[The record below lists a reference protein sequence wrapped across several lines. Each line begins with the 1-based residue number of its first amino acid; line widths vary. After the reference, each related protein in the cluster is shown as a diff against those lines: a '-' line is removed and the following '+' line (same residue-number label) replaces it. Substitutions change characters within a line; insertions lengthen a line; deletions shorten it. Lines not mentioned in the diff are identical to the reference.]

1 MRVGILLLAL
11 ACAKVS
17 PVVDEA
23 DGGPSQPQIA
33 GVDPQPGPVAADA
46 HFTVHFSSAMN
57 EGQLLASSGGS
68 ETVVLAA
75 EADVERAAAAIA
87 HDRVTAEERRLFVP
101 AQASL
106 ASDLMA
112 IAIAPDRPLAA
123 GKFYLL
129 VSPRL
134 KDNAGRK
141 LPGNGARFEYQIAA
155 PAAKARLVSPAAG
168 AEAATDL
175 QTVRAT
181 ASSGHVA
188 LLGPDGGVVAGPA
201 EAQGE
206 VALSLAAP
214 LTAGAKYML
223 ALEGAASPDESFT
236 AAPCVRTAPPALQNG
251 QAALAVRDTEVS
263 AQVVLD
269 WPARVSLQVG
279 EAGGA
284 DPCAS
289 GGCVQTEA
297 FIACAPPA
305 CGPQAFAC
313 AGVLRLGGLKAASD
327 YVLRVTARD
336 DYGFTLVGPQQK
348 FTTIAPLPRVL
359 ISEVMSSPGK
369 PVSGAEY
376 VEILNLGP
384 GAAALDSFAL
394 LGPDGKSRA
403 LSAVPP
409 PVPVLL
415 APGARALAVGS
426 GFDASRYPSI
436 PPGTPVLRASTKRPL
451 GHGLGGRTPP
461 AFQLVL
467 LGDVPVELAAFPGNA
482 QSCPDGASLQRDES
496 VPPDGE
502 AQWSCGPIGGTPG
515 APP

>member
-17 PVVDEA
+17 PVADEA

-75 EADVERAAAAIA
+75 VADVERAAAAIA
-87 HDRVTAEERRLFVP
+87 HDRVTAEERKLFVP

-112 IAIAPDRPLAA
+112 IAIAPDQPLAA
-123 GKFYLL
+123 GKYYLL

-134 KDNAGRK
+134 KDSAGRK

-168 AEAATDL
+168 AEAGINL

-181 ASSGHVA
+181 ASSGHLA

-201 EAQGE
+201 EAQGD
-206 VALSLAAP
+206 VALSLAGP
-214 LTAGAKYML
+214 LVSGKYTL
-223 ALEGAASPDESFT
+223 ALEGAASPDQSFT
-236 AAPCVRTAPPALQNG
+236 AAPCARTAPPALQNG
-251 QAALAVRDTEVS
+251 QAALSVRDTEVS

-269 WPARVSLQVG
+269 WPARVSLEVG
-279 EAGGA
+279 EAGGG

-289 GGCVQTEA
+289 GGCVRTDG

-305 CGPQAFAC
+305 CGPQAFVC
-313 AGVLRLGGLKAASD
+313 GGGLRLGGLKPATD
-327 YVLRVTARD
+327 YLLRVTARD
-336 DYGFTLVGPQQK
+336 ARRCP
-348 FTTIAPLPRVL
+348 A
-359 ISEVMSSPGK
+359 SSSP
-369 PVSGAEY
+369 
-376 VEILNLGP
+376 
-384 GAAALDSFAL
+384 
-394 LGPDGKSRA
+394 R
-403 LSAVPP
+403 
-409 PVPVLL
+409 
-415 APGARALAVGS
+415 
-426 GFDASRYPSI
+426 
-436 PPGTPVLRASTKRPL
+436 
-451 GHGLGGRTPP
+451 
-461 AFQLVL
+461 
-467 LGDVPVELAAFPGNA
+467 
-482 QSCPDGASLQRDES
+482 
-496 VPPDGE
+496 
-502 AQWSCGPIGGTPG
+502 
-515 APP
+515 

>member
-1 MRVGILLLAL
+1 MRVGMLLLAL

-17 PVVDEA
+17 PVADEA
-23 DGGPSQPQIA
+23 DGGLSQPQIA
-33 GVDPQPGPVAADA
+33 SVDPQPGPVAADA
-46 HFTVHFSSAMN
+46 HFTVRFSSAMD
-57 EGQLLASSGGS
+57 EGQLLAASGGS
-68 ETVVLAA
+68 ERVVLAA

-106 ASDLMA
+106 AADLMA
-112 IAIAPDRPLAA
+112 ITIAPDQPLAA

-134 KDNAGRK
+134 KDSAGRK
-141 LPGNGARFEYQIAA
+141 LPGNGARFEYQVAA
-155 PAAKARLVSPAAG
+155 PAAKAMLVSPGAG
-168 AEAATDL
+168 AQAGTNL
-175 QTVRAT
+175 RTVRAT
-181 ASSGHVA
+181 ASSGQVA

-201 EAQGE
+201 AAARDL
-206 VALSLAAP
+206 ALSIAAP
-214 LTAGAKYML
+214 LAAGAKYTL
-223 ALEGAASPDESFT
+223 ALDGAASSDQFFT
-236 AAPCVRTAPPALQNG
+236 AAPCARTAPPALQSG
-251 QAALAVRDTEVS
+251 QAALSVRDTEVS
-263 AQVVLD
+263 ARVVLD
-269 WPARVSLQVG
+269 WPARVLLQVS
-279 EAGGA
+279 EAGAA
-284 DPCAS
+284 DPCAT
-289 GGCVQTEA
+289 GACAQTDA

-313 AGVLRLGGLKAASD
+313 DGVLRLGGLKPAAD
-327 YVLRVTARD
+327 YLLRVTVSD

-348 FTTIAPLPRVL
+348 FTTVAPLPRVL

-369 PVSGAEY
+369 PVSEAEY

-384 GAAALDSFAL
+384 GAAAVDSFAL
-394 LGPDGKSRA
+394 LGPDGKPRP

-426 GFDASRYPSI
+426 AFDASRYSSI
-436 PPGTPVLRASTKRPL
+436 PPGTPVLRASTRRPL
-451 GHGLGGRTPP
+451 GHGLGGKTPP

-467 LGDVPVELAAFPGNA
+467 QGSVPVELAAFPGNA
-482 QSCPDGASLQRDES
+482 PSCPDGASLQRDES
-496 VPPDGE
+496 VPPDGQ
-502 AQWSCGPIGGTPG
+502 AAWSCGPIGGTPG